1 MIATVTANTALD
13 RLLFVP
19 RFSFG
24 RRIVAENC
32 ITTMGGKGTNV
43 SILVKTLGA
52 KTMALGFAAGLA
64 GAEMLKMLAEHQI
77 PFDFVQAEGE
87 TRVNTVIVDKSTKSQ
102 STIIAETMWVT
113 EDQEDVLIRK
123 VREAADQAKIWCFCG
138 SLPRGSR
145 PEAYALMIEAAK
157 DAGAVTI
164 LDTSGEALRRGITAK
179 PTYIKPNLFELEELV
194 GRTLGS
200 IDHVVDAVKEVL
212 DAGPEWVV
220 ASLGEQGIVAA
231 TKGATYFIPPLDVPV
246 VSTSGGGD
254 GIVAGIALGI
264 ERQVPPEA
272 GLRLGAAVAASVVMS
287 PGTAQCNPDD
297 VVEFFKQTRLERLD

>member
-19 RFSFG
+19 RFNYG
-24 RRIVAENC
+24 RRIVAEKC

-43 SILVKTLGA
+43 SILVHTLGA
-52 KTMALGFAAGLA
+52 KTTAFGFAAGLA
-64 GAEMLKMLAEHQI
+64 GAEMLKILSEHQI

-87 TRVNTVIVDKSTKSQ
+87 TRVNTVIVDKSAGSQ
-102 STIIAETMWVT
+102 STIIAETMWIT
-113 EDQEDVLIRK
+113 EDQEDVLLRK
-123 VREAADQAKIWCFCG
+123 VRENASKAGVWCFCG
-138 SLPRGSR
+138 SLPRGANMN
-145 PEAYALMIEAAK
+145 AYALMVETVRE
-157 DAGAVTI
+157 AGAVAI
-164 LDTSGEALRRGITAK
+164 LDTSGEALRYGVAAK
-179 PTYIKPNLFELEELV
+179 PNYIKPNLHELEELV

-200 IDHVVDAVKEVL
+200 IDHIVDAVHEVL
-212 DAGPEWVV
+212 EMGPEWVV
-220 ASLGEQGIVAA
+220 ASLGEQGIIAG
-231 TKGATYFIPPLDVPV
+231 TRGATYFIPPLEVPV

-264 ERQVPPEA
+264 ERGVPPEA

-297 VVEFFKQTRLERLD
+297 VVELFRKTQIEKLE

>member
-231 TKGATYFIPPLDVPV
+231 TKDATYFIPPLDVPV

-297 VVEFFKQTRLERLD
+297 VVELFKKTRLERLD

>member
-123 VREAADQAKIWCFCG
+123 VREAADQAKVWCFCG

-231 TKGATYFIPPLDVPV
+231 TKGATYFVPPLDVQV

-297 VVEFFKQTRLERLD
+297 VVELFRKTRLERLD

>member
-87 TRVNTVIVDKSTKSQ
+87 TRVNTVIVDKSTRSQ

-123 VREAADQAKIWCFCG
+123 VREAADQAKVWCFCG

-200 IDHVVDAVKEVL
+200 VDHVVDAVKEVL

-231 TKGATYFIPPLDVPV
+231 TKGATYFVPPLDVQV

-297 VVEFFKQTRLERLD
+297 VVELFRKTRLERLD